1 MLTDRE
7 KRADRKKAAESAPLT
22 DWQPLWRSQ
31 GGIDHFWRD
40 TEDGA
45 EIKTVQ
51 DVGPILEHAKRLRNE
66 NNGWSQS
73 KELRRAFLLPL
84 ALVEKWKQEEGVDA
98 MASAYDPDVA
108 KWLLKKLSDPDYA
121 YLRTADGRLGI
132 SDGVIR

>member
-7 KRADRKKAAESAPLT
+7 KQADRKKAAESAPLT
-22 DWQPLWRSQ
+22 DWQPLLRSP
-31 GGIDHFWRD
+31 GGIDHFWRE

-66 NNGWSQS
+66 NAGWSPS
-73 KELRRAFLLPL
+73 KELRRGFLLPL
-84 ALVEKWKQEEGVDA
+84 TLVEKWKREEGVNALD
-98 MASAYDPDVA
+98 SAFNPDVA

-132 SDGVIR
+132 SNGVIR